1 MIKVR
6 KTGERGVTRID
17 WLLSYH
23 TFSFS
28 DYHDPK
34 HMGFRALR
42 VINEDEIAPESG
54 FGTHAHHD
62 MEIITYVL
70 SGELTHRDSMGNGSA
85 IRPGDVQR
93 MTAGKGVTHSEVN
106 YSNKEPVHLLQIWI
120 LPDTMGLDPSY
131 EQKAFSSEQKR
142 NKLCLVVSGS
152 AKSNAVRIHQDVELF
167 AADLGAEKSVEHV
180 LGRGRHTWLQL
191 TRGSV
196 RVNGELLRKGDGA
209 AVSNEKG
216 LMIQAIERSEFLLF
230 DLA

>member
-1 MIKVR
+1 MRVR
-6 KTGERGVTRID
+6 RAEERGVTRID

-42 VINEDEIAPESG
+42 VINEDQIAPESG

-70 SGELTHRDSMGNGSA
+70 SGELVHRDSMGNGSA

-120 LPDTMGLDPSY
+120 LPDTIGLPPSY
-131 EQKAFSSEQKR
+131 EQKQFSAEEKR
-142 NKLCLVVSGS
+142 NKLCLVASGS

-167 AADLGAEKSVEHV
+167 ASDLGAEKSVEYV
-180 LGRGRHTWLQL
+180 LERKRQNWLQIM
-191 TRGSV
+191 RGNV
-196 RVNGELLRKGDGA
+196 RVNGESLRKGDGA
-209 AVSNEKG
+209 VVSNEKG
-216 LMIQAIERSEFLLF
+216 LMIQATERSEFLLF

>member
-6 KTGERGVTRID
+6 KAEERGVTRVD

-28 DYHDPK
+28 GYHDPK
-34 HMGFRALR
+34 HTGFRALR

-70 SGELTHRDSMGNGSA
+70 SGELVHRDSMGNGSA

-106 YSNKEPVHLLQIWI
+106 HSSKEPVRLLQIWI
-120 LPDTMGLDPSY
+120 LPDTNGLAPSY
-131 EQKAFSSEQKR
+131 EQKTFGPEQKR
-142 NKLCLVVSGS
+142 NQLCLAASGS
-152 AKSNAVRIHQDVELF
+152 AKPNAVRIHQDVELF
-167 AADLGAEKSVEHV
+167 VADLGADKSVEHV
-180 LGRGRHTWLQL
+180 LGHRRHAWLQM
-191 TRGSV
+191 TKGNV

-216 LMIQAIERSEFLLF
+216 LMIQATERSEFLLF